1 MEEIWRQ
8 QWPEDH
14 MFTAVARTRTLNIFS
29 SIYIVEAIHTKG
41 EIICDSIQKN
51 SNSSAACRYVDL

>member
-1 MEEIWRQ
+1 
-8 QWPEDH
+8 